1 MSIRGGW
8 TATLLASAALG
19 GCHLGGGGSTAAPTG
34 QVVAKVGDREITL
47 RELNA
52 ETPAVNNPDP
62 RAHKAA
68 QLATLENIVART
80 VLAKAAVDQGVD
92 KTPEFE
98 LMKQRALDTLLAQ
111 SLENKIAGQ
120 VPKVTRDDADRFIA
134 AHPDIFAQR
143 KVWAIDQLR
152 MGRPS
157 DPTLIKRLEPL
168 KTLSDIEA
176 LLNQEKIPFQH
187 STGSLDAV
195 GADPRM
201 IDAIT
206 KLPPGEVFVIP
217 SNNSLLVN
225 QINDTKVI
233 PFTGPQAVDYATQ
246 VVTRQRTSDAVQR
259 QVGAIFG
266 KAKAS
271 VHFNKDFEPP
281 KASAAAAAPGA
292 PTPATK

>member
-1 MSIRGGW
+1 MNIRAGW
-8 TATLLASAALG
+8 TAALLASVVLG
-19 GCHLGGGGSTAAPTG
+19 GCHLGGGGSGKTPTG
-34 QVVAKVGDREITL
+34 QVVATVGDREITL

-52 ETPAVNNPDP
+52 ETPPVSNPDP
-62 RAHKAA
+62 RARKAA
-68 QLATLENIVART
+68 QLTALENIVART

-92 KTPEFE
+92 KTPEFTLE
-98 LMKQRALDTLLAQ
+98 KQRALDTLLAQ
-111 SLENKIAGQ
+111 SLESKIAGQ

-134 AHPDIFAQR
+134 AHPDIFSQR

-152 MGRPS
+152 MARPS

-168 KTLSDIEA
+168 KTLPDIEA

-187 STGSLDAV
+187 STGSLDAA

-201 IDAIT
+201 IDAIA
-206 KLPPGEVFVIP
+206 KLPAGEVFVIP

-225 QINDTKVI
+225 QINDTKVV
-233 PFTGPQAVDYATQ
+233 PFTGPLAVDYATQ

-259 QVGAIFG
+259 QVSAIIG

-281 KASAAAAAPGA
+281 KTPTAAPGA